1 MAYAPPNTRRTRSAG
16 EPVSRGISG
25 PSSAGKRGSSRPAV
39 AAPNRS
45 RGTFLA
51 GVFVGLAVGAAAALL
66 LAPRSGAETRQALRQ
81 RGRRVRNKAGD
92 AWEDLRLELA
102 RTARALRRKR
112 RDARS
117 AAKSETRG
125 A

>member
-1 MAYAPPNTRRTRSAG
+1 MAYAPPNTRRTRSAA
-16 EPVSRGISG
+16 EPVSRTIGG
-25 PSSAGKRGSSRPAV
+25 PSSAAKRGRRPAV
-39 AAPNRS
+39 APNRG

-102 RTARALRRKR
+102 KTARALRRKR

-117 AAKSETRG
+117 AAESETRG